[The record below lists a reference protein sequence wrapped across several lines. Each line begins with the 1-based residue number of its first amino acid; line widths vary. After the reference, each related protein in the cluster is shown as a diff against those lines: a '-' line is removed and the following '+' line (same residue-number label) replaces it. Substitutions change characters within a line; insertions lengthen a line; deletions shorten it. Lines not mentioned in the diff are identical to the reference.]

1 MKLIAFY
8 LPQFHEIPENNQW
21 WGEGF
26 TEWKTVSLA
35 KPVFRGHEQPKVP
48 KNQNYYHLLEKKV
61 MKKQSQQAM
70 EAGIDA
76 FCMYHYWFNGRKI
89 LEKPAENYLKWK
101 DIKTE
106 FCFSWA
112 NESWTRTWTT
122 PDGNNWYAENFGEQI
137 KNEKDRYL
145 IKQEYGTEENW
156 KEHFMYLLP
165 FFKDSRYLKKENKPV
180 FLIYKPDSIPCLL
193 PMMKFFQKLA
203 RENGFQGI
211 HFVLT
216 NPTKE
221 YGRHA
226 DAYVMYE
233 PSFTLRKDLPQFYRW
248 RDSLI
253 DQDKIKHRGIKK
265 YSFSI
270 FWLKNLMRKT
280 SSEKT
285 VYSGAFCGYDD
296 TPRRS
301 DRGMVYQKSSPFK
314 FFLFLTALLLKKKKT
329 TEDMIFITA
338 WNEWSEG
345 AYLEPDQNYG
355 YGFLKAVKKARWIS
369 RC

>member
-8 LPQFHEIPENNQW
+8 LPQFHEIPENNEW

-35 KPVFRGHEQPKVP
+35 KPLFIGHNQPKVP
-48 KNQNYYHLLEKKV
+48 LHDNYYHLLEKKV
-61 MKKQSQQAM
+61 MKKQSQQAQK
-70 EAGIDA
+70 AGVDA

-101 DIKTE
+101 DIKSE

-122 PDGNNWYAENFGEQI
+122 PEGNNWYADNLGEQI
-137 KNEKDRYL
+137 KNVNDKYL

-165 FFKDSRYLKKENKPV
+165 FFQDERYLKKNNKPV
-180 FLIYKPDSIPCLL
+180 FLIYKPDSIPCLI
-193 PMMKFFQKLA
+193 PMIRYFNKLA
-203 RENGFQGI
+203 IESGFHGM

-216 NPTKE
+216 NPSKD
-221 YGRHA
+221 YGKHA

-233 PSFTLRKDLPQFYRW
+233 PGFTLHKDLPYFYRL
-248 RDSLI
+248 RNSFME
-253 DQDKIKHRGIKK
+253 QVETKHQGIKK

-270 FWLKNLMRKT
+270 FWLKNLLRKT
-280 SSEKT
+280 KSDKII
-285 VYSGAFCGYDD
+285 YPGAFCGYDD

-301 DRGMVYQKSSPFK
+301 NKGIVYQFNSPTKFLIFLSLLILKYKKSK
-314 FFLFLTALLLKKKKT
+314 
-329 TEDMIFITA
+329 EDMIFITA

-345 AYLEPDQNYG
+345 AFLEPDEKFRYG
-355 YGFLKAVKKARWIS
+355 YLRAIKKARWING
-369 RC
+369 C